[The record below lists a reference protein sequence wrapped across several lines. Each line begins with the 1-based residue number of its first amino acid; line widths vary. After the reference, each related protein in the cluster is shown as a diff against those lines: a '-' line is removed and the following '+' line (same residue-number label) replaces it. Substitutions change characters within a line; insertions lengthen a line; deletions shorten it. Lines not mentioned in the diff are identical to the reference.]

1 MTLGLKNE
9 GFELRLLNSLGFT
22 FDLFLMYKLNE
33 TYQWHGYQGNRQLYR
48 FFESFHQIKNLI
60 FIYLL

>member
-22 FDLFLMYKLNE
+22 FDLFLIYKLND
-33 TYQWHGYQGNRQLYR
+33 TYQWHGYQGNRFYYR
-48 FFESFHQIKNLI
+48 QTTV
-60 FIYLL
+60 Y